1 MKNVAREESLALQNL
16 FPYKSQ
22 VSYSIKNKYCQKISF
37 FNDGDLKLGHFDI
50 FATLFTF
57 PTYAFF
63 IRHVA
68 ALRDSLS
75 QTKGWFS
82 LATES

>member
-37 FNDGDLKLGHFDI
+37 FNDGQ
-50 FATLFTF
+50 
-57 PTYAFF
+57 
-63 IRHVA
+63 VA